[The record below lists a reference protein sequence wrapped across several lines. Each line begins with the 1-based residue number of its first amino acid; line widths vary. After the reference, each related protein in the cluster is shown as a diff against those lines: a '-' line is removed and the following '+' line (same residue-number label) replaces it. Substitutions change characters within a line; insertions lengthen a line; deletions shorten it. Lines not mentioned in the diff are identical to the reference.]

1 MISNFNETDLENI
14 VEELI
19 NDFMTLA
26 NHTKGLCV
34 IKRVIEVNKN
44 EKFVQRIIDIIT
56 ANALQLVHNPYGNY
70 AIQSAL
76 EVFLK

>member
-1 MISNFNETDLENI
+1 MISNFNENDLDVI

-19 NDFMTLA
+19 DNFMTLA

-44 EKFVQRIIDIIT
+44 EKFIERIIEIISQ
-56 ANALQLVHNPYGNY
+56 NALQLVHNPYGNY

-76 EVFLK
+76 EVN